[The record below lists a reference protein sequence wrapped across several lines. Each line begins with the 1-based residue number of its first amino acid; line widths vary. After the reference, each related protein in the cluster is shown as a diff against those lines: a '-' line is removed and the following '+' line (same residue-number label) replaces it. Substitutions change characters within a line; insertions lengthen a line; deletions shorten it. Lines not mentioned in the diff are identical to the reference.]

1 MTRDIL
7 AISAI
12 STDVERVFNLRRDVL
27 SYHCSSLV
35 ANIILN
41 IIMIKYADAVKLK
54 AEFKSHELIKEKRAF
69 DAQKQEKNKDLIFII
84 DVNEDLEYISNVSSN
99 DDVDDNERDK

>member
-12 STDVERVFNLRRDVL
+12 STDVEWVFNLRQDVL

-35 ANIILN
+35 VNIILN
-41 IIMIKYADAVKLK
+41 IMMIKHADAVKLK
-54 AEFKSHELIKEKRAF
+54 AEFKSHKLIEEKRAF

-84 DVNEDLEYISNVSSN
+84 DVNEDLKYINDASSN

>member
-1 MTRDIL
+1 MTQDIL

-12 STDVERVFNLRRDVL
+12 STNVEWVFNLKWDL
-27 SYHCSSLV
+27 LFYYCSFLV
-35 ANIILN
+35 VNIILN
-41 IIMIKYADAVKLK
+41 IMMIKYADAVKLK

-84 DVNEDLEYISNVSSN
+84 DVNEDLEYISDASSN
-99 DDVDDNERDK
+99 DDVDDNEHDK

>member
-1 MTRDIL
+1 MTQDIL

-12 STDVERVFNLRRDVL
+12 LTDVERVFNLKQDVL
-27 SYHCSSLV
+27 SYRCSYLV
-35 ANIILN
+35 VNIILN
-41 IIMIKYADAVKLK
+41 IMMIKHADAVKLK

-69 DAQKQEKNKDLIFII
+69 DAQKQEKNKDLVFII
-84 DVNEDLEYISNVSSN
+84 DVNEDLEYISDASSD

>member
-12 STDVERVFNLRRDVL
+12 STNVERVFNLRRDLL
-27 SYHCSSLV
+27 SYRRSSLV
-35 ANIILN
+35 VNIILN
-41 IIMIKYADAVKLK
+41 IMMIKHADAVKLK
-54 AEFKSHELIKEKRAF
+54 AKFKSHELIKEKRAF

-84 DVNEDLEYISNVSSN
+84 DVNEDLKYISDASSN
-99 DDVDDNERDK
+99 NDVDDNEHDK

>member
-1 MTRDIL
+1 MTQDIL

-12 STDVERVFNLRRDVL
+12 LTDVERVFNLRRDIL
-27 SYHCSSLV
+27 SYHRSSLV
-35 ANIILN
+35 VNIILN
-41 IIMIKYADAVKLK
+41 IMMIKHADVVKLK
-54 AEFKSHELIKEKRAF
+54 AEFESYELIKEKRAF

-84 DVNEDLEYISNVSSN
+84 DVNEDLKYISDASSN

>member
-1 MTRDIL
+1 MTQDIL

-12 STDVERVFNLRRDVL
+12 LTDVERVFNLRRDIL
-27 SYHCSSLV
+27 SYHRSSLIV
-35 ANIILN
+35 NIILN
-41 IIMIKYADAVKLK
+41 IMMIKHADVVKLK
-54 AEFKSHELIKEKRAF
+54 AEFESYELIKEKRAF

-84 DVNEDLEYISNVSSN
+84 DVNEDLKYISDASSN

>member
-1 MTRDIL
+1 MTQDIL

-12 STDVERVFNLRRDVL
+12 STDIERVFNLRRDIL

-35 ANIILN
+35 VNIILN
-41 IIMIKYADAVKLK
+41 IMMIKYADAVKLK
-54 AEFKSHELIKEKRAF
+54 AEFKSYELIKEKRAF

-84 DVNEDLEYISNVSSN
+84 DVNEDLKYISDASS
-99 DDVDDNERDK
+99 DDDIDDNEHDK

>member
-12 STDVERVFNLRRDVL
+12 STDVERVFNLRWDLL
-27 SYHCSSLV
+27 SYRCSSLV

-41 IIMIKYADAVKLK
+41 IMMIKHADAVKLK
-54 AEFKSHELIKEKRAF
+54 AEFKSHKLIKEKRAF
-69 DAQKQEKNKDLIFII
+69 DAQKQEKNKDLIFICHELRAEWNQ
-84 DVNEDLEYISNVSSN
+84 NEILIT
-99 DDVDDNERDK
+99 RF

>member
-12 STDVERVFNLRRDVL
+12 STDVERVFNLKWDVL

-35 ANIILN
+35 VNIILN
-41 IIMIKYADAVKLK
+41 IMMIKHADAVKLK
-54 AEFKSHELIKEKRAF
+54 AEFESYELIKEKRAF
-69 DAQKQEKNKDLIFII
+69 DAQK
-84 DVNEDLEYISNVSSN
+84 
-99 DDVDDNERDK
+99 

>member
-1 MTRDIL
+1 MTWDIL

-12 STDVERVFNLRRDVL
+12 STNVEQVFNLKWDLL
-27 SYHCSSLV
+27 SYRRSSFV
-35 ANIILN
+35 VNIILN
-41 IIMIKYADAVKLK
+41 IMMIKHADAVKLK
-54 AEFKSHELIKEKRAF
+54 AKFKSYELIKEKRAF

-84 DVNEDLEYISNVSSN
+84 NVNEDLKYISDASSN